1 MIKGIDHI
9 AIAVENLDEAIAR
22 FADTLGMTTKHR
34 ETIDGY
40 GVEVATVG
48 PGLELV
54 APTTTSSPI
63 RRHIDRRG
71 EGFHH
76 IALAVDDIDAEIA
89 VLKARS
95 VEMIDETPRPG
106 KQGSRVAFIH
116 PRSMGKVLVE
126 LVEKRDEP

>member
-9 AIAVENLDEAIAR
+9 AIAVEDLDEAIAR
-22 FADTLGMTTKHR
+22 FEQTLGLDAHHR
-34 ETIDGY
+34 EVISGY

-48 PGLELV
+48 PGIELV
-54 APTTTSSPI
+54 APTTDTSPI

-76 IALAVDDIDAEIA
+76 IALAVDDIEGEIA
-89 VLKARS
+89 ALKARS
-95 VEMIDETPRPG
+95 VEMIDDTPRPG

-116 PRSMGKVLVE
+116 PRAMGRVLVE
-126 LVEKRDEP
+126 LVENADD

>member
-9 AIAVENLDEAIAR
+9 AIAVENIDEAIAR
-22 FADTLGMTTKHR
+22 FADTLGLDAQHR

-40 GVEVATVG
+40 GVEVATLG
-48 PGLELV
+48 PGIELV
-54 APTTTSSPI
+54 APTTESSPI

-89 VLKARS
+89 KLKARN
-95 VEMIDETPRPG
+95 VDMIDETARPG

-116 PRSMGKVLVE
+116 PHAMGRVLVE
-126 LVEKRDEP
+126 LVENSDEA